1 MKFIKS
7 LFIVFAAAIS
17 TAAIAQQEYPT
28 KPVKLIVPFAAGGAV
43 DLLGRL
49 MGQALSDAS
58 GQSFIVDNKPGAGGL
73 IAMNEVA
80 KAAPDGYTL
89 GVGSSG
95 TLTVSPILFP
105 NAKFDPLKDVDPV
118 IWYATSGGILVV
130 RKDLNA
136 KTVQDLMALSKAN
149 PGKLNM
155 ASAGSGSI
163 LHLMGEYFMSINKV
177 NWTHVPY
184 KGSAPALTDMIAGRV
199 DVMVDS
205 VPSAGPHIK
214 SGAIRAMGVTTAKR
228 ASELPDVPTLQE
240 VGYKD
245 FDVGILYGIV
255 APKGTPKNIIARLN
269 SDLQKSLQKQEVQ
282 ARLIK
287 NGYEAEGGPPE
298 NMSKRV
304 AADLERWRTVIRT
317 ANVKVQ

>member
-1 MKFIKS
+1 MKFIRS
-7 LFIVFAAAIS
+7 VLIVFAAVIA
-17 TAAIAQQEYPT
+17 TGAVAQQYPT

-49 MGQALSDAS
+49 MAQALSDAS

-95 TLTVSPILFP
+95 TLTVSPLLFP
-105 NAKFDPLKDVDPV
+105 KSKFDPLADVDPV

-130 RKDLNA
+130 RKNLDA
-136 KTVQDLMALSKAN
+136 KTVKDLIAMSKAF

-163 LHLMGEYFMSINKV
+163 LHLMGAYFMSINDVK
-177 NWTHVPY
+177 WTHVPY
-184 KGSAPALTDMIAGRV
+184 KGSAPALTDMIAERV

-205 VPSAGPHIK
+205 VPSAGPHIR

-228 ASELPDVPTLQE
+228 ASELPEVPTLQE

-255 APKGTPKNIIARLN
+255 APKGTPKDIVARLN
-269 SDLQKSLQKQEVQ
+269 GDLQKSLQKSDVL
-282 ARLIK
+282 ARLAK
-287 NGYEAEGGPPE
+287 NGYEPEGGAPE
-298 NMSKRV
+298 HMSKRV
-304 AADLERWRTVIRT
+304 AADLERWRTVIRE
-317 ANVKVQ
+317 AGVKVD